1 MLLLRCQFYL
11 EYGIEF
17 RHPVVHIEDTTK
29 ELLLFGVHSDP
40 ACILYPH
47 QGHCIGNDLLGT
59 IYKRFYFLPKY
70 GVDLLSDAAS
80 RWAKEKIEV
89 CKQLLDSP
97 VSKQESTN
105 PAPQLPGGLSEP
117 SL

>member
-97 VSKQESTN
+97 VS
-105 PAPQLPGGLSEP
+105 EP
-117 SL
+117 IL